1 MHIDKILINNFKN
14 YRVYQASFSSKINYI
29 FGENGAGK
37 TNLLD
42 AIYYLSLGK
51 SAINT
56 NDEENIRR
64 KEGFFRIEGHYSNKN
79 SYKCYY
85 ENKSGK
91 KLFENESLY
100 KSLRKHLGKIPVV
113 FVKPLDINLL
123 RGYSQS
129 RRKFFDTLISQTDE
143 EYLNKLFD
151 YNRLIKQRN
160 SYLKKIFR
168 LEDIEMDIIRTYNE
182 KLVELNLFLSRVRK
196 ETSENLN
203 KEFNKVSENLTKENF
218 NIKYSTEISEE
229 LSHEDFDKKIEQ
241 DFYTKK
247 TSLGIHNDDYI
258 FYLEDRLI
266 KRYGSQGQQKIFII
280 SLKIC
285 EYLILMRK
293 TEENPIIFLDDVYHK
308 LDNKRIELLNK
319 YIEKEVFN
327 QVFLTDSVYERL
339 KKIKKLKNVNII
351 ELSNEEKV

>member
-14 YRVYQASFSSKINYI
+14 YKAFKVDFSSGINYI

-56 NDEENIRR
+56 NDDENIRK
-64 KEGFFRIEGHYSNKN
+64 KEFFFRIEGNYSNKN

-91 KLFENESLY
+91 KLFENDNLY
-100 KSLRKHLGKIPVV
+100 KSLRKHIGKIPVV

-123 RGYSQS
+123 RGYSLS

-143 EYLNKLFD
+143 DYLNKLVD

-160 SYLKKIFR
+160 SYLKNNYYFK
-168 LEDIEMDIIRTYNE
+168 DIDKDIIRTYNA
-182 KLVELNLFLSRVRK
+182 KLIELNLFLSRVRK
-196 ETSENLN
+196 ETSENFN
-203 KEFNKVSENLTKENF
+203 KEFNEVSENLTKENF
-218 NIKYSTEISEE
+218 NIEYSTEIEE
-229 LSHEDFDKKIEQ
+229 GLKHEDFNKKLEH

-258 FYLEDRLI
+258 FYLDDRLI

-285 EYLILMRK
+285 EYQILMRK
-293 TEENPIIFLDDVYHK
+293 TEKNPIILLDDVYHK
-308 LDNKRIELLNK
+308 LDNKRIKLLNK
-319 YIEKEVFN
+319 YIEKDIFK
-327 QVFLTDSVYERL
+327 QIFITDSVYERL
-339 KKIKKLKNVNII
+339 KKIKKLKNINII

>member
-14 YRVYQASFSSKINYI
+14 YRAFKIDFSSKINYI

-56 NDEENIRR
+56 NDDENIRKR
-64 KEGFFRIEGHYSNKN
+64 EFYFRIEAHYSNN
-79 SYKCYY
+79 NTYKCYY

-91 KLFENESLY
+91 KLFENDNIY
-100 KSLRKHLGKIPVV
+100 KSLRKHIGKIPIV

-143 EYLNKLFD
+143 DYLNKLVD

-160 SYLKKIFR
+160 SYLKNTYTLKS
-168 LEDIEMDIIRTYNE
+168 IESDIIRTYNE
-182 KLVELNLFLSRVRK
+182 KLVELNLFLSKIRK

-203 KEFNKVSENLTKENF
+203 KEFNDVSENLTKENF
-218 NIKYSTEISEE
+218 NIIYSTEIKEG
-229 LSHEDFDKKIEQ
+229 LSHEDFDKKLEH

-247 TSLGIHNDDYI
+247 TSLGIHNDDYV
-258 FYLEDRLI
+258 FYLDDKLI

-285 EYLILMRK
+285 EYLILKRK
-293 TEENPIIFLDDVYHK
+293 TEKNPIILLDDVYHK

-319 YIEKEVFN
+319 YIEKTIFK
-327 QVFLTDSVYERL
+327 QVFITDSVYERL
-339 KKIKKLKNVNII
+339 KKIKRLKNINII
-351 ELSNEEKV
+351 ELSNEEEV

>member
-14 YRVYQASFSSKINYI
+14 YRAFKIDFSSKINYI

-56 NDEENIRR
+56 NDDENIRKR
-64 KEGFFRIEGHYSNKN
+64 EFYFRIEAHYSNN
-79 SYKCYY
+79 NTYKCYY

-91 KLFENESLY
+91 KLFENDNIY
-100 KSLRKHLGKIPVV
+100 KSLRKHIGKIPIV

-143 EYLNKLFD
+143 DYLNKLVD

-160 SYLKKIFR
+160 SYLKNTYTLKS
-168 LEDIEMDIIRTYNE
+168 IESDIIRTYNE
-182 KLVELNLFLSRVRK
+182 KLVELNLFLSKIRK

-203 KEFNKVSENLTKENF
+203 KEFNDVSENLTKENF
-218 NIKYSTEISEE
+218 NIIYSTEIKEG
-229 LSHEDFDKKIEQ
+229 LSHEDFDKKLEY

-247 TSLGIHNDDYI
+247 TSLGIHNDDYV
-258 FYLEDRLI
+258 FYLDDKLI

-285 EYLILMRK
+285 EYLILKRK
-293 TEENPIIFLDDVYHK
+293 TEKNPIILLDDVYHK

-319 YIEKEVFN
+319 YIEKTIFK
-327 QVFLTDSVYERL
+327 QVFITDSVYERL
-339 KKIKKLKNVNII
+339 KKIKRLKNINII
-351 ELSNEEKV
+351 ELSNEEEV